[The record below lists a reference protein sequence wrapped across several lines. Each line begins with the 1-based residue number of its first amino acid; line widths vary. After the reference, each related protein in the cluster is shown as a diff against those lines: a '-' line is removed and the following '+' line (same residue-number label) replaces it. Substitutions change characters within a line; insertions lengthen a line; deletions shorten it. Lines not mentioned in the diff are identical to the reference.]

1 MSIPFTPF
9 DQVASLAEKVLE
21 TSVADET
28 EVVWFE
34 RRYGTEDSRREQ
46 SASAEDQAAPLITVL
61 IRVVEGGRVG
71 WHRTETPDLHL
82 LQGGARQALAVSRCQ
97 PKLET
102 SPVLPTDRSEIELS
116 APLLDAEI
124 AELRPDRARNLLRSW
139 CGDGLTGELSWSDTR
154 VAVFNSHGVE
164 RAAACT
170 EISLQATARGG
181 TTGTGISAGAARSL
195 ETLRADTI
203 TERARRL
210 ATSEPVAEAPD
221 EPVPVVLTSEASI
234 QLINSLNIFALSGR
248 AFLDGTSFLTKHR
261 NIQVFDRALHL
272 RDDAT
277 RLEGAP
283 FPFDLEGS
291 AKRPLDL
298 IVEGQPSTPALNL
311 QQGVEAGLQSTA
323 QAVGGQDA
331 LFGNLFVLPGEAAP
345 EDLLAAC
352 DGGLFI
358 GWLDPPECYDPT
370 QLHFRVRARGVR
382 EIRSGRL
389 GAPLPDLYWE
399 MSLLRA
405 FARLRGIGRSSIV
418 CATPSTPLG
427 AISSPPIALT
437 EADGFE
443 TA

>member
-1 MSIPFTPF
+1 MSDLFTPF
-9 DQVASLAEKVLE
+9 DRVASLAEKVLE

-34 RRYGTEDSRREQ
+34 RRYGSEKSKD
-46 SASAEDQAAPLITVL
+46 AEPSSETDQVPPLTTVL

-71 WHRTETPDLHL
+71 WHRTETHDFHL
-82 LQGGARQALAVSRCQ
+82 LQSGVRQAMAVSRCQ
-97 PKLET
+97 PKLKT
-102 SPVLPTDRSEIELS
+102 SPVLPTERDEIEIV
-116 APLLDAEI
+116 APLHDPEL
-124 AELRPDRARNLLRSW
+124 AELEPKRARELLHTWFDDDLS
-139 CGDGLTGELSWSDTR
+139 GELSWSDTR
-154 VAVFNSHGVE
+154 VAVFNTHGVR

-170 EISLQATARGG
+170 EISLQATARSSA
-181 TTGTGISAGAARSL
+181 TGSGFAAGAARSL
-195 ETLRADTI
+195 DHLGPDII
-203 TERARRL
+203 TERARGL
-210 ATSEPVAEAPD
+210 ATTEAIGEAPT
-221 EPVPVVLTSEASI
+221 EPVPVVLTSEATI
-234 QLINSLNIFALSGR
+234 QLINSLNIFALSGH

-261 NIQVFDRALHL
+261 NIQVFDRSFHL

-277 RLEGAP
+277 SADGAP

-311 QQGVEAGLQSTA
+311 QQGAEAGLKSTA
-323 QAVGGQDA
+323 QSIGGQDA
-331 LFGNLFVLPGEAAP
+331 LFGNLFVLPGETGAA
-345 EDLLAAC
+345 DLLAAC

-358 GWLDPPECYDPT
+358 GWLDAPECYDPT

-389 GAPLPDLYWE
+389 GAPLPDLFWE

-405 FARLRGIGRSSIV
+405 FARIRAIGRSSIV

-427 AISSPPIALT
+427 AISSPPIALI
-437 EADGFE
+437 EADGFDR
-443 TA
+443 A

>member
-1 MSIPFTPF
+1 MSSPFTPF

-34 RRYGTEDSRREQ
+34 RRYGAESTEREEP
-46 SASAEDQAAPLITVL
+46 SSSEEQATPLITVL
-61 IRVVEGGRVG
+61 VRVVEGGRVG

-97 PKLET
+97 PKLKT
-102 SPVLPTDRSEIELS
+102 LPVLPTDRGEIELS
-116 APLLDAEI
+116 APLLDPEI
-124 AELRPDRARNLLRSW
+124 AELQPTRAREILSSW
-139 CGDGLTGELSWSDTR
+139 CGEDLTGELSWSDTR
-154 VAVFNSHGVE
+154 VAIFNSHGVE

-170 EISLQATARGG
+170 EISLQTIARGG
-181 TTGTGISAGAARSL
+181 ESGTGLSSGAARSL
-195 ETLRADTI
+195 DSLDADII

-210 ATSEPVAEAPD
+210 ATSEALGEAPT
-221 EPVPVVLTSEASI
+221 EPVPVVLTSEATI

-248 AFLDGTSFLTKHR
+248 AFLEGTSFLTKHR

-277 RLEGAP
+277 HPEGAP

-298 IVEGQPSTPALNL
+298 IVKGQPSTPALNL
-311 QQGVEAGLQSTA
+311 QQGAEAGLQSTA
-323 QAVGGQDA
+323 QAIGGQDA

-352 DGGLFI
+352 DGGLFL

-389 GAPLPDLYWE
+389 GAPLPDLFWE